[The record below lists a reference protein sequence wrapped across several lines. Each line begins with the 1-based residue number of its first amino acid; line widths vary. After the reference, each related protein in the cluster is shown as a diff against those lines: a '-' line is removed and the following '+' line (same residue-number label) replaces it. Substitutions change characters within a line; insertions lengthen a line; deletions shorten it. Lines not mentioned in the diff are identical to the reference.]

1 MRTVFAAAS
10 IASFASLA
18 AAQSIQGFGRFPC
31 TVVNGDGTF
40 SPDQTQCA
48 DANLIVP
55 GTNDPTSV
63 YQGDHP
69 APTGSQ
75 CVMEAATGA
84 YFCGIVGAACTSN
97 ANCDNGVCSSQDG
110 VTPGTCQGG
119 FSQAC
124 ANSDANCSGYLY
136 CTDPLGQPT
145 TSDTCGGIGAYCQ
158 DYTVGSNTNTDAQ
171 NEALFNQF
179 CESGYCAY
187 LPGTCAV
194 HVGLGQDCSFDP
206 EFACDTGLTCSTD
219 PVSGAQTCTIA
230 TGSARARTRA
240 RRSDLK
246 ARRNLCPASH
256 SACAIPGAK
265 GFECI
270 DTSSNIEQCGACA
283 SEGGVDCTQIEGV
296 AAVGCVAGVCE
307 IWSCEDGFTYDAAKG
322 ACVA

>member
-18 AAQSIQGFGRFPC
+18 AAQSIQGYGRFPC
-31 TVVNGDGTF
+31 TIVNGDGTF
-40 SPDQTQCA
+40 SPDLNQCV
-48 DANLIVP
+48 DGNLIVP
-55 GTNDPTSV
+55 GTNDPTSI

-69 APTGSQ
+69 APSNSG
-75 CVMEAATGA
+75 CVIEPAPGA
-84 YFCGIVGAACTSN
+84 YFCGIFGAACTSD
-97 ANCDNGVCSSQDG
+97 ANCDNGYCSSQDG
-110 VTPGTCQGG
+110 VTLGICFGG
-119 FSQAC
+119 FTDPC
-124 ANSDANCSGYLY
+124 RSDSNCLGYLY
-136 CTDPLGQPT
+136 CTDPLGNPT
-145 TSDTCGGIGAYCQ
+145 TSGTCGGEGAYCQ
-158 DYTVGSNTNTDAQ
+158 DYTVGSDTNTDAQ

-187 LPGTCAV
+187 LPGTCAF
-194 HVGLGQDCSFDP
+194 HVGVGEDCSFDP
-206 EFACDTGLTCSTD
+206 EFACADGLTCTTD
-219 PVSGAQTCTIA
+219 TTTGAQTCTGA
-230 TGSARARTRA
+230 NGSQLARTRA

>member
-18 AAQSIQGFGRFPC
+18 VAQSIQGFGRFPC
-31 TVVNGDGTF
+31 TNVNGDGTF

-48 DANLIVP
+48 DANLIAP
-55 GTNDPTSV
+55 GTNDPTSI

-69 APTGSQ
+69 PPTGSQ
-75 CVMEAATGA
+75 CVVEPTTGA
-84 YFCGIVGAACTSN
+84 YFCGIVGATCTSD
-97 ANCDNGVCSSQDG
+97 ANCDNGYCGILSG
-110 VTPGTCQGG
+110 TTGTCVGG
-119 FSQAC
+119 FTDRC
-124 ANSDANCSGYLY
+124 RSDSNCLGYLY
-136 CTDPLGQPT
+136 CTDPLGNPT
-145 TSDTCGGIGAYCQ
+145 TSGTCGGEGAYCQ

>member
-10 IASFASLA
+10 IASTRRSPLPSPSKASVA
-18 AAQSIQGFGRFPC
+18 SPAPSSTA
-31 TVVNGDGTF
+31 TVP
-40 SPDQTQCA
+40 SRLTQCA
-48 DANLIVP
+48 DANLIAP
-55 GTNDPTSV
+55 GTNDPTSI

-75 CVMEAATGA
+75 CVMEPTTGA
-84 YFCGIVGAACTSN
+84 YFCGIVGATCTSD
-97 ANCDNGVCSSQDG
+97 ANCDNGYCGILSG
-110 VTPGTCQGG
+110 TTGTCVGG
-119 FSQAC
+119 FTDRC
-124 ANSDANCSGYLY
+124 RSDSNCLGYLY
-136 CTDPLGQPT
+136 CTDALGNPT
-145 TSDTCGGIGAYCQ
+145 TSGTCGGEGAYCQ
-158 DYTVGSNTNTDAQ
+158 DYTVGSDTNTDAQ

-194 HVGLGQDCSFDP
+194 HVGLGQDCLFDP
-206 EFACDTGLTCSTD
+206 EFACGTGLTCTTD
-219 PVSGAQTCTIA
+219 AVSGAQTCTIA
-230 TGSARARTRA
+230 NGSQLARTRA
-240 RRSDLK
+240 RCSDLK

-283 SEGGVDCTQIEGV
+283 SEAGVDCTQIEGV
-296 AAVGCVAGVCE
+296 AAFGCVAGVCE
-307 IWSCEDGFTYDAAKG
+307 IWSCEDGSTYDAAEG